1 MAPEYVSPFTWK
13 GIKKNPGVLPVVFC
27 IALGTAMAIGYTA
40 RLALYCPDVTWNS
53 RRKREP
59 WNDYENKEYKFYQS
73 EPFDVKNYQHPRP
86 RF

>member
-1 MAPEYVSPFTWK
+1 MA
-13 GIKKNPGVLPVVFC
+13 
-27 IALGTAMAIGYTA
+27 AAYTA
-40 RLALYCPDVTWNS
+40 RLAICSPDVTWNS

-59 WNDYENKEYKFYQS
+59 WNDYEHKEYKFMAQ